1 MDNENI
7 ETYKSLP
14 EGTGAL
20 LKMKDGETVEIVS
33 HFNDTFFSGIYESR
47 RYDHHEYHFKYTDI
61 EDILVYG

>member
-1 MDNENI
+1 MDNEDI

-14 EGTGAL
+14 EGTL
-20 LKMKDGETVEIVS
+20 LTMKDCETVEIVS

-47 RYDHHEYHFKYTDI
+47 RYDNHEYHFKYTDI